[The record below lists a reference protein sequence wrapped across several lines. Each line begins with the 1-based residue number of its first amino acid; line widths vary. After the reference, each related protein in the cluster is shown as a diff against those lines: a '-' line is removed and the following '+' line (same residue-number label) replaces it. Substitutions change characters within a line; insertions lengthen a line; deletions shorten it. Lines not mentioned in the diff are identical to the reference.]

1 MRHKVTGK
9 PSICQR
15 EVMKNFS
22 LVPRI
27 YQHLWSFYGQGQSHG
42 SQELCFS
49 ISAVDYLGVLAA
61 KIHS

>member
-15 EVMKNFS
+15 EEIKNFS

-49 ISAVDYLGVLAA
+49 ISAVD
-61 KIHS
+61 